1 MKLFEWI
8 FDPYSYPFWI
18 FIFSIIAAVLVALII
33 SFSAYVKFVY
43 PNAKFEAMGNPYVE
57 DKGLIS
63 IIDSRNLSDF
73 KEHLNALKDYK
84 VEGETSNELQES
96 LDKSFLTTVEMMK
109 KDSPKKMNEFYN
121 TYLEKIDIY
130 LVKNVLKNKLL
141 EKTSDETIISRAILP
156 STKELLQNIIKAEK
170 EDLQS
175 ILKTYGFSEE
185 IIDSISDKDTDVLQ
199 IDSSIDKYVINKF
212 KEVKVPYKCEQAKQ
226 KFVKTMIDIQNIKN
240 VLRAKQLDYDE
251 QSCMKLFLGDGREIA
266 SWKYKEITE
275 ADSVS
280 QVISSLEGTSYYNEL
295 KDAIEQYN
303 KEQSVQVLENALDR
317 NFLKQMKDI
326 STQNYVT
333 IGPTIRFL
341 VSKEFEIKNL
351 KIVAKG
357 VDEHLSSELIKGFLI
372 KETA

>member
-1 MKLFEWI
+1 MILDPNSI
-8 FDPYSYPFWI
+8 FFWI
-18 FIFSIIAAVLVALII
+18 LIVTVIAGAVAVISRPFST
-33 SFSAYVKFVY
+33 YVKFVY

-57 DKGLIS
+57 DKTLSS
-63 IIDSRNLSDF
+63 IVDSKNLADF
-73 KEHLNALKDYK
+73 KESLNASKDYK
-84 VEGETSNELQES
+84 VEGETTYEIQES
-96 LDKSFLTTVEMMK
+96 LDNTFLQTIEMMK
-109 KDSPKKMNEFYN
+109 KDSSKKMNEFYN

-130 LVKNVLKNKLL
+130 LVKNILKNKLL
-141 EKTSDETIISRAILP
+141 EKTSDETTISRAVLP
-156 STKELLQNIIKAEK
+156 NTKELLQKIIDAEK
-170 EDLQS
+170 EDLQN

-185 IIDSISDKDTDVLQ
+185 IIDSISDKDTDFLQ
-199 IDSSIDKYVINKF
+199 LDSSIDKYVINKF

-240 VLRAKQLDYDE
+240 VLRAKQLSYDE
-251 QSCMKLFLGDGREIA
+251 QSCMKLFLGDGKEIA
-266 SWKYKEITE
+266 SWKYKETAE
-275 ADSVS
+275 VDSVS

-351 KIVAKG
+351 KIIAKG
-357 VDEHLSSELIKGFLI
+357 VDEHLPLEMIKSYLI
-372 KETA
+372 EEAA

>member
-1 MKLFEWI
+1 MILDPSSI
-8 FDPYSYPFWI
+8 FFWLLI
-18 FIFSIIAAVLVALII
+18 VAVIAGAVVII
-33 SFSAYVKFVY
+33 SRPFSTYVKFVY
-43 PNAKFEAMGNPYVE
+43 PNAKFEAMGNLYVE

-96 LDKSFLTTVEMMK
+96 LDKSFLTIVEMMK
-109 KDSPKKMNEFYN
+109 KDSSKKMNEFYN
-121 TYLEKIDIY
+121 AYLEKIDIY

-156 STKELLQNIIKAEK
+156 STKELLQNIINAEK

-185 IIDSISDKDTDVLQ
+185 IVDSISDKDTNFLLL
-199 IDSSIDKYVINKF
+199 DSSIDKYVINKF
-212 KEVKVPYKCEQAKQ
+212 KTVKVPYKCEQAKQ

-240 VLRAKQLDYDE
+240 VLRAKQFGYDE
-251 QSCMKLFLGDGREIA
+251 PSCMKLFLGDGGEIA

-275 ADSVS
+275 VNSVS

-303 KEQSVQVLENALDR
+303 KEQSVQVLENALDI
-317 NFLKQMKDI
+317 NFLKQIKDI

-341 VSKEFEIKNL
+341 ISKEFEIKNL
-351 KIVAKG
+351 KIIAKG
-357 VDEHLSSELIKGFLI
+357 IDEHLSPELIKCFLI
-372 KETA
+372 KEAT

>member
-1 MKLFEWI
+1 MIL
-8 FDPYSYPFWI
+8 DPNSILFWI
-18 FIFSIIAAVLVALII
+18 LIVTVIAGAAAVI
-33 SFSAYVKFVY
+33 SRPFSTYVKFVY

-57 DKGLIS
+57 DKTLSS
-63 IIDSRNLSDF
+63 IVDSKNLADF
-73 KEHLNALKDYK
+73 KESLNASKDYK
-84 VEGETSNELQES
+84 VEGETTYEIQES
-96 LDKSFLTTVEMMK
+96 LDNTFLQTIEMMK
-109 KDSPKKMNEFYN
+109 KDSSKKMNEFYN

-130 LVKNVLKNKLL
+130 LVKNILKNKLL
-141 EKTSDETIISRAILP
+141 EKTSDETIISRSVLP
-156 STKELLQNIIKAEK
+156 NTKELLQKIIDAEK
-170 EDLQS
+170 EDLQN
-175 ILKTYGFSEE
+175 ILKTYGFPEE
-185 IIDSISDKDTDVLQ
+185 IIDSISDKDTDFLQ
-199 IDSSIDKYVINKF
+199 LDSSIDKYVINKF

-240 VLRAKQLDYDE
+240 VLRAKQLSYDE
-251 QSCMKLFLGDGREIA
+251 QSCMKLFLGDGKEIA
-266 SWKYKEITE
+266 SWKYKETAE
-275 ADSVS
+275 VDSVS

-333 IGPTIRFL
+333 IGPTIKFL

-372 KETA
+372 KEAA

>member
-1 MKLFEWI
+1 
-8 FDPYSYPFWI
+8 
-18 FIFSIIAAVLVALII
+18 
-33 SFSAYVKFVY
+33 
-43 PNAKFEAMGNPYVE
+43 
-57 DKGLIS
+57 
-63 IIDSRNLSDF
+63 
-73 KEHLNALKDYK
+73 

-96 LDKSFLTTVEMMK
+96 LDKSFLMTVEMMK
-109 KDSPKKMNEFYN
+109 KDSSKKMNEFYN
-121 TYLEKIDIY
+121 TYLEKIDVY

-156 STKELLQNIIKAEK
+156 STKELLQNIINAKK

-185 IIDSISDKDTDVLQ
+185 TVDSISDKDTEFLLL
-199 IDSSIDKYVINKF
+199 DSSIDKYVMKRF
-212 KEVKVPYKCEQAKQ
+212 KTVKVPYKCEQAKQ

-251 QSCMKLFLGDGREIA
+251 QSCMKLSLGDGREIA

-372 KETA
+372 KEAA